1 MFRCLRYLLIVV
13 VILCGCAKHHESN
26 TFRRKYNVYAEP
38 EILDV
43 NSEHHPLAVQWA
55 LPGAADALKYCD
67 VPISTLADFVDAIV
81 RRADAENLREYLAI
95 QHQIDRLFVQLRL
108 SVSYPRGKE
117 KYGDWGYDSVFLEKE
132 ARLYLVE
139 FYRSRHEHEI
149 RDAVAT
155 VQYTR
160 YILRETRIDTAE

>member
-1 MFRCLRYLLIVV
+1 MRIRFLCCLLIVV

-26 TFRRKYNVYAEP
+26 TFRTKYNVYAEP

-43 NSEHHPLAVQWA
+43 NSEHHTLAVQWA
-55 LPGAADALKYCD
+55 LPGAAHAFKYCD
-67 VPISTLADFVDAIV
+67 VPISVLADFVDAIV

-95 QHQIDRLFVQLRL
+95 QHQIDRLFIQLRL

-117 KYGDWGYDSVFLEKE
+117 KYGDWGSVYLEKE

-139 FYRSRHEHEI
+139 FYRSRHEHQI

-160 YILRETRIDTAE
+160 YILRNWK